1 MDEKILLEQEHK
13 PTGFK
18 VLLTS
23 MEDSHIKHLIKL
35 AQDQSLIDLLG
46 WNTFFEPDDT
56 EQFIQAISDYT
67 LPYSRKSQPLVFGVY
82 LA

>member
-1 MDEKILLEQEHK
+1 MNEKILLEQEHK

-18 VLLTS
+18 VFLTS
-23 MEDSHIKHLIKL
+23 MEDSHIKHLINL

-56 EQFIQAISDYT
+56 
-67 LPYSRKSQPLVFGVY
+67 
-82 LA
+82 